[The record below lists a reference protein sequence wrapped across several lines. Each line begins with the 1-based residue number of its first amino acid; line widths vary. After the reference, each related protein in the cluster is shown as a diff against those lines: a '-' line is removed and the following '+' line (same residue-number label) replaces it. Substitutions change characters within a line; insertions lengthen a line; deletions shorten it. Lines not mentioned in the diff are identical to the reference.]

1 VPHRVQIRELYRYL
15 RLRCRGKLIFKG
27 APLSR
32 GRRFE
37 PFLRRPLLAAGTVY
51 LVEGDTAMKTILFAM
66 IALSVLMSVAT
77 PAGANPFTAKGF
89 YEQQERFSGGAN
101 GS

>member
-1 VPHRVQIRELYRYL
+1 VSGQAHFQGRSVV
-15 RLRCRGKLIFKG
+15 
-27 APLSR
+27 SR
-32 GRRFE
+32 PAFRAF
-37 PFLRRPLLAAGTVY
+37 PTTSPLAAGTVY
-51 LVEGDTAMKTILFAM
+51 FVEGDTATKTILFAM